1 MPPETQRPKLT
12 SLAGTRLHYSWVV
25 LGVTFLTLLTAA
37 ATRATPA
44 VFIVPYEHEFGWS
57 RALISSAVSI
67 NLLLFGLMA
76 PFGAALV
83 EYLGARRVMIFAVTL
98 VAIGVS
104 LTTLMTQPW
113 QLILL
118 WGFVVGGGTGMTALS
133 LGAIVVNRWFTH
145 RRGLAMGLL
154 TASNATGQL
163 LFLPVLAK
171 LTVDHGWRTAAF
183 VVVGF
188 GLLMVPL
195 IGLLMRNYP
204 HDVGANRLGEA
215 GVGDAPK
222 RSTQNPAWMALETL
236 LHGVR
241 QRDFWLLF
249 GTFFV
254 CGLST
259 NGLIGTHLIPACIDH
274 GIPEVRAAGF
284 LAAIGALDFFG
295 TIASGWLSDRYSSQ
309 ALLFWYYGLRGLALL
324 YLPFAFDMQI
334 FGLPVFALFY
344 GLDWVATV
352 PPTVR
357 LIGDCF
363 GRERAGVYFGWVFAG
378 HQIGAATAAL
388 GAGIIRTELGNYV
401 PAFLIAGGFC
411 LLAAFMSL
419 GIGRKRPNT
428 ATPIPVASAA

>member
-1 MPPETQRPKLT
+1 MSVPASVDPSGRAA
-12 SLAGTRLHYSWVV
+12 SRIHYSWVV
-25 LGVTFLTLLTAA
+25 LAVTFLTLLTAA

-44 VFIVPYEHEFGWS
+44 VFIVPYQQEFGWT
-57 RALISSAVSI
+57 RALISGAVSI

-83 EYLGARRVMIFAVTL
+83 EKLGARRTMIFAVTL

-104 LTTLMTQPW
+104 LTTLMTTPW

-163 LFLPVLAK
+163 LFLPLLAK
-171 LTVDHGWRTAAF
+171 LTVDHGWRAAAF

-195 IGLLMRNYP
+195 IGIFMRNYP
-204 HDVGANRLGEA
+204 SDVGTNRLGEP
-215 GVGDAPK
+215 GVAEPPR
-222 RSTQNPAWMALETL
+222 RSIVNPARMALETL
-236 LHGVR
+236 VQGSKR
-241 QRDFWLLF
+241 RDFWLLF

-259 NGLIGTHLIPACIDH
+259 NGLIGTHLVPACIDH
-274 GIPEVRAAGF
+274 GIPEVTAASF
-284 LAAIGALDFFG
+284 LAVIGAFDFFG

-309 ALLFWYYGLRGLALL
+309 ALLFWYYGLRGISLI
-324 YLPFAFDMQI
+324 YLPFAFDIQI
-334 FGLPVFALFY
+334 YGLPVFAVFY

-388 GAGIIRTELGNYV
+388 GAGIIRTDLGTYLL
-401 PAFLIAGGFC
+401 AFLVAGGFC
-411 LLAAFMSL
+411 LLAALMSL
-419 GIGRKRPNT
+419 GIGRGRAAP
-428 ATPIPVASAA
+428 AAPIAEPSAA